1 MIRVNLFYLGLGRE
15 IIYHWLAMEKPQRE
29 FRVGDEIMYSSATS
43 IRYGTVVRVLG
54 SAGDSQ
60 MLEIEFEDG
69 RKEMK
74 KSRDRSLRLLKRRQ
88 QEPDRRVEYHDRE
101 AQEVRRSEIRRK

>member
-1 MIRVNLFYLGLGRE
+1 
-15 IIYHWLAMEKPQRE
+15 MEKPHRE

-43 IRYGTVVRVLG
+43 IRYGTIVRLLG
-54 SAGDSQ
+54 GASDNQ
-60 MLEIEFEDG
+60 MIEIEFEDG

-88 QEPDRRVEYHDRE
+88 QEPDRRAEYHDRE
-101 AQEVRRSEIRRK
+101 AQEVRRSEIKRR